1 MLSTHLG
8 KLAAVAGAAL
18 IAVTSGPETTSSRAP
33 VDDPVDYKKEI
44 EPLLLQVRETLR
56 DGTDTG
62 KGKRKG
68 SADLNLSAVDEGRT
82 RELKPREAKRP
93 KMVNTST
100 SNDSKSVSSASK
112 GGRKPPHEVYCKP
125 APEFGKG
132 WIVRGFQRQSG
143 AYEGHIDKYWYSP
156 KLKKRFRSKAEIKR
170 FLPLLKKYKGDE
182 EKAYKMK

>member
-1 MLSTHLG
+1 MLLLPKTPQ
-8 KLAAVAGAAL
+8 
-18 IAVTSGPETTSSRAP
+18 SGE
-33 VDDPVDYKKEI
+33 EI
-44 EPLLLQVRETLR
+44 EPLLLQVRESMR

-68 SADLNLSAVDEGRT
+68 SADLSSSAVDEGRT
-82 RELKPREAKRP
+82 RESKPREAKRP

-100 SNDSKSVSSASK
+100 SNDSVSSVSK
-112 GGRKPPHEVYCKP
+112 GGRKPPPHEVYCKP

-156 KLKKRFRSKAEIKR
+156 KSKKRFRSKAEIKR

-182 EKAYKMK
+182 EKAHKMK